1 MLIFDPPIEQAALDH
16 AALSMSAGVLSS
28 RDQLRYGA
36 AVGIAYGSGR
46 SSQAMSEVLRR
57 FGGLAV
63 VSGLGGSGPDG
74 VHRER
79 LRVGLFWFVLAG
91 KPL

>member
-1 MLIFDPPIEQAALDH
+1 
-16 AALSMSAGVLSS
+16 
-28 RDQLRYGA
+28 
-36 AVGIAYGSGR
+36 
-46 SSQAMSEVLRR
+46 MSEVLRR

-91 KPL
+91 KPLQQGGDHACPETLPVVLRLPDLGDSVAALRGISEWTIIPPACRG